1 MKTLIQR
8 STGDNVSPDLIV
20 NPLCVTELVCTEKGK
35 EYLYSEGFDV
45 LNYEIEIPFRQSL
58 VCSDLINVLDI
69 SIGETFYSRLSG
81 WSLGVSV
88 QDGKVAVKQVLTV
101 ERSIADE

>member
-8 STGDNVSPDLIV
+8 STGDRVSPDLII
-20 NPLCVTELVCTEKGK
+20 NPLCTTELVCTEKGK